1 MPDVFWIGA
10 VLFGVVFLIGAFAG
24 ARSRSTSVGTGALV
38 GLYMGVMLAF
48 PLLAIGLA
56 NS

>member
-10 VLFGVVFLIGAFAG
+10 VLAGGIFLVGVFAG
-24 ARSRSTSVGTGALV
+24 ARSHTTSVFSGAAIGAFL
-38 GLYMGVMLAF
+38 GVMLAF

-56 NS
+56 TS